1 MKGKHFVR
9 KLSFLV
15 LLFCSAIIFTGC
27 SVPESTINS
36 IVEKYDPRPAAT
48 TLPDETISKS
58 IVGRWQLTE
67 GYFDRSL
74 GMSIVSEEYEHQA
87 SGTWK
92 SEAVAVDAVNSID
105 YRFTVSGK
113 WLITNKQLVV
123 TEAVQSTRSINRQT
137 NKESEY
143 EDKAVPG
150 LRETV
155 NDINENV
162 LTTIR
167 PDATIQR
174 IYRRKAEPAEQS

>member
-1 MKGKHFVR
+1 M
-9 KLSFLV
+9 
-15 LLFCSAIIFTGC
+15 LLFCSAVVFTGC

-48 TLPDETISKS
+48 ALPDETISKS
-58 IVGRWQLTE
+58 VVGRWQLTE

-92 SEAVAVDAVNSID
+92 AEAVAVDAVNSID
-105 YRFTVSGK
+105 YHFTVKGK
-113 WLITNKQLVV
+113 WQITNKQLVV

-137 NKESEY
+137 NKEAEY
-143 EDKAVPG
+143 EDKAVSDV
-150 LRETV
+150 RETV

-162 LTTIR
+162 MTTFR
-167 PDATIQR
+167 PDATILR
-174 IYRRKAEPAEQS
+174 VYRRKVEPINQS